1 MKKTA
6 KLIMATSHAGVL
18 APWHGT
24 PSQAA
29 TVAAADFE
37 DQQDPSLES
46 SSIVLLDLALA
57 TVPKFSR
64 PARVNFL
71 NVYKHRLVATKSFT
85 KEKEAIQAL
94 DDVCAGYCHAFS
106 DANTLYQRSQ
116 MVGVGQ
122 VWIGKTLMQ
131 RLT

>member
-6 KLIMATSHAGVL
+6 KLIMATSHAGL
-18 APWHGT
+18 IAPWHGA
-24 PSQAA
+24 PSKVA
-29 TVAAADFE
+29 TLAAADFE
-37 DQQDPSLES
+37 DQQHLSF
-46 SSIVLLDLALA
+46 DLALA
-57 TVPKFSR
+57 AVQKFSR
-64 PARVNFL
+64 PARMNFL
-71 NVYKHRLVATKSFT
+71 NVYKHRLVATKSFP
-85 KEKEAIQAL
+85 KGKEAIQAL
-94 DDVCAGYCHAFS
+94 DDVCAGFCHAFS